1 MQSIIFTAFIDA
13 AHLGEAENGEK
24 RIGLRCEGENFRG
37 ELLIPLDAAREYPVG
52 SKIIITLE
60 SGADE
65 TH

>member
-13 AHLGEAENGEK
+13 THLGEAENGEK

-37 ELLIPLDAAREYPVG
+37 ELWIPLDAAREYPVG
-52 SKIIITLE
+52 SKVIITLE
-60 SGADE
+60 PSADD